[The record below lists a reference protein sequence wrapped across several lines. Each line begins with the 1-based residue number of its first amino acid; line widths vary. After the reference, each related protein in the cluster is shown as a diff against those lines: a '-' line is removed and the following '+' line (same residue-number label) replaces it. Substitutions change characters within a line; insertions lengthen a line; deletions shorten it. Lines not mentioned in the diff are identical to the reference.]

1 MQAETGEPIP
11 VGDYKKY
18 RKGDLLFFGNDKEHI
33 THVAIYIDNGKF
45 IHSSGRVRYNSLNP
59 DADDFYEL
67 SPVCVSRILTRLD
80 TNGITTVKM
89 HPWYFK

>member
-1 MQAETGEPIP
+1 MEKFFKLKENNIP
-11 VGDYKKY
+11 A
-18 RKGDLLFFGNDKEHI
+18 
-33 THVAIYIDNGKF
+33 VAITDSGNMFGAKAFSKYASENGIKPILGCQF
-45 IHSSGRVRYNSLNP
+45 YVRNP